1 MPYAY
6 SAQAANGRPARR
18 IGAGMVALLLVAG
31 AFLAYSLPPYLT
43 LDPTRSRIAPPAG
56 STSYYPLLVGH
67 VVFGS
72 VAMLGGCLQVWTW
85 LRGRYPVLHRRIGY
99 LYVFGGVLPAG
110 LMGLTLGAMTP
121 FGPVLRA
128 SDVLLAIVWLG
139 VTFAGVG
146 AARRGEY
153 DRHRRWMIR
162 SVVLTLSVITNRAW
176 GVVWFLAL
184 SPQLATTFGGSETLL
199 VQTIAG
205 LSGWLGWTI
214 PLLAAEAWLEARPT
228 LIVYGRGPVPA
239 RAPTR
244 ASATPPHG

>member
-1 MPYAY
+1 MTYANAT
-6 SAQAANGRPARR
+6 STTIDRPASK
-18 IGAGMVALLLVAG
+18 IGFGAVGLLLLAG
-31 AFLAYSLPPYLT
+31 AFIAYSLPPYLS
-43 LDPTRSRIAPPAG
+43 LDPARSRIAPPAG
-56 STSYYPLLVGH
+56 FPSYYPLLVGH

-72 VAMLGGCLQVWTW
+72 IAMVGGCLQVWRW
-85 LRGRYPVLHRRIGY
+85 FRRRFPVLHRRIGY

-128 SDVLLAIVWLG
+128 SNVLLAIVWLG
-139 VTFAGVG
+139 VTFAGFR

-153 DRHRRWMIR
+153 DVHRRWMIR
-162 SVVLTLSVITNRAW
+162 SVVLTLSVITNRVWA
-176 GVVWFLAL
+176 VVWFLAL
-184 SPQLATTFGGSETLL
+184 SPQLATTFGGNEALL

-228 LIVYGRGPVPA
+228 ITSATAAA
-239 RAPTR
+239 RA
-244 ASATPPHG
+244 

>member
-1 MPYAY
+1 MTYAY
-6 SAQAANGRPARR
+6 TSSSTTGRPAAK
-18 IGAGMVALLLVAG
+18 IGAGAITLLLLAA
-31 AFLAYSLPPYLT
+31 AFVAYSLPPYLT
-43 LDPTRSRIAPPAG
+43 LDPARSRIAPPAG
-56 STSYYPLLVGH
+56 STPYYPLLVGH

-72 VAMLGGCLQVWTW
+72 VAMLGGCLQVWSW
-85 LRGRYPVLHRRIGY
+85 FRGRYPVLHRRVGY
-99 LYVFGGVLPAG
+99 VYIVGGVLPAG

-128 SDVLLAIVWLG
+128 SNVLLAILWLG
-139 VTFAGVG
+139 VTLLGFL

-153 DRHRRWMIR
+153 DVHRRWMIR

-184 SPQLATTFGGSETLL
+184 SPQLATTFGGSETLMI
-199 VQTIAG
+199 QSIAG

-228 LIVYGRGPVPA
+228 MTRATA
-239 RAPTR
+239 RA
-244 ASATPPHG
+244 